1 MVFSS
6 SVFLFMFMPV
16 FFALY
21 FLCPGR
27 KVKNTWLLLASLIF
41 YAWGEPVYV
50 ALMVSSICANWLFGI
65 ALGRAAGENPQG
77 SGVGAPHNRTEK
89 LLLLAAV
96 IFNVLVIGFFKYE
109 GFVAANV
116 NALLGTPLVP
126 DLELPLPIGISF
138 YTLQAL
144 SYVIDVYRR
153 EVAPQRNVL
162 FLGMYIAC
170 FPQLIAG
177 PIVRYQTIQQQV
189 LGRRETLDGF
199 SSGLRLFIV
208 GLSKKVLLANTCA
221 ILADS
226 MLASGGASIG
236 AVGAWGGLVAYTFQI
251 FFDFSGYS
259 DMAIGLGRMMGFRYL
274 RNFNYPY
281 ISKSISEFWR
291 RWHISLSTFFRDYIF
306 IPLGGS
312 RVSTARNIF
321 NISVVWATTGLWH
334 GAAWNYVGWGV
345 YYGALLIAEKYL
357 WGDALKRLPAA
368 VQHLYCIAIFVFGW
382 SFFWITDPA
391 QLIPYW
397 QAMAGA
403 YGATGTSTFWELGV
417 WQYWP
422 VFVVCT
428 AASLPICPWLKF
440 RFLAWVEGREPGD
453 FMEESIVNPKHHGS
467 AELCALE
474 ATPETP
480 AKARALAVAAVAW
493 DLCLLALLLASCAS
507 VVSGSFNPFI
517 YFQF

>member
-6 SVFLFMFMPV
+6 STFLFFFMPV

-27 KVKNTWLLLASLIF
+27 KVKNTWLLLASLFF

-50 ALMVSSICANWLFGI
+50 LLMVASICANWVFGI
-65 ALGRAAGENPQG
+65 AIGKAAGEGAEG
-77 SGVGAPHNRTEK
+77 SGVGAAYNSREK
-89 LLLLAAV
+89 LLLFAAV
-96 IFNVLVIGFFKYE
+96 VFNVLVIGFFKYE
-109 GFVAANV
+109 GFVAANI
-116 NALLGTPLVP
+116 NAVVGMPIVP

-153 EVAPQRNVL
+153 EVDPQRNVL

-177 PIVRYQTIQQQV
+177 PIVRYRTIQEQV
-189 LGRRETLDGF
+189 LGRRETLDAF

-221 ILADS
+221 ILADHMLS
-226 MLASGGASIG
+226 MGGASIG
-236 AVGAWGGLVAYTFQI
+236 VVGAWGGLVAYTFQI

-259 DMAIGLGRMMGFRYL
+259 DMAIGLGRMMGFSYL

-312 RVSTARNIF
+312 RVPAARNIF
-321 NISVVWATTGLWH
+321 NIAVVWAVTGLWH
-334 GAAWNYVGWGV
+334 GAAWNYVGWGI

-368 VQHLYCIAIFVFGW
+368 IQHLYCIAIFVFGW
-382 SFFWITDPA
+382 SFFWITDPE

-403 YGATGTSTFWELGV
+403 FGATGTSTFWELTV
-417 WQYWP
+417 WTYWP
-422 VFVVCT
+422 VFAVCT
-428 AASLPICPWLKF
+428 VASLPVCPWLKT
-440 RFLAWVEGREPGD
+440 RFLAWVEGRTPSS
-453 FMEESIVNPKHHGS
+453 FMEDSIVNPKHHS
-467 AELCALE
+467 SIELCDVRCTP
-474 ATPETP
+474 ATPQ
-480 AKARALAVAAVAW
+480 KKRAYSVACVLW
-493 DLCLLALLLASCAS
+493 DLCLLGLLLASCAS

>member
-6 SVFLFMFMPV
+6 SVFLFGFMPV

-21 FLCPGR
+21 CLCPGR
-27 KVKNTWLLLASLIF
+27 KVKNTWLLLASLFF
-41 YAWGEPVYV
+41 YAWGEPVYI
-50 ALMVSSICANWLFGI
+50 ALMVASIFANWIFGI
-65 ALGRAAGENPQG
+65 AIGKAGANGEG

-89 LLLLAAV
+89 ILLLAAV
-96 IFNVLVIGFFKYE
+96 VFNVLVIGFFKYE
-109 GFVAANV
+109 GFVAENV
-116 NALLGTPLVP
+116 NLLVGSPLVP

-153 EVAPQRNVL
+153 EVDPQRNVL

-177 PIVRYQTIQQQV
+177 PIVRYQTIQEQV

-221 ILADS
+221 ILADH
-226 MLASGGASIG
+226 MLSLGGASIV
-236 AVGAWGGLVAYTFQI
+236 AVGAWGGLIAYTFQI

-259 DMAIGLGRMMGFRYL
+259 DMAIGLGRMMGFKYL

-334 GAAWNYVGWGV
+334 GAAWNYIGWGI

-357 WGDALKRLPAA
+357 WGDALKRLPSA
-368 VQHLYCIAIFVFGW
+368 VQHIYCIAIFVFGW
-382 SFFWITDPA
+382 SFFWITDSA

-403 YGATGTSTFWELGV
+403 YGATGTCTFWELTV
-417 WQYWP
+417 WEYWP
-422 VFVVCT
+422 VFAVCV

-453 FMEESIVNPKHHGS
+453 FAKESIVNPKHNSS
-467 AELCALE
+467 AELCE
-474 ATPETP
+474 VKVEPETP
-480 AKARALAVAAVAW
+480 AKARALAVAQAAW
-493 DLCLLALLLASCAS
+493 DLCLLVLLLASCAS

>member
-1 MVFSS
+1 
-6 SVFLFMFMPV
+6 MPV

-27 KVKNTWLLLASLIF
+27 KAKNTWLLLASLFF

-50 ALMVSSICANWLFGI
+50 LLMVCSIFMNWVFGI
-65 ALGRAAGENPQG
+65 AIGRAAGEGAEG
-77 SGVGAPHNRTEK
+77 SGVGAPHNGRER
-89 LLLLAAV
+89 LLLLAACV
-96 IFNVLVIGFFKYE
+96 FNILVIGFFKYE
-109 GFVAANV
+109 GFVAENV
-116 NALLGTPLVP
+116 NLLVGSPLVP

-153 EVAPQRNVL
+153 EVEPQRNVL

-221 ILADS
+221 ILADQMLS
-226 MLASGGASIG
+226 MGGGSIG
-236 AVGAWGGLVAYTFQI
+236 AVGAWGGLIAYTFQI

-259 DMAIGLGRMMGFRYL
+259 DMAIGLGRMMGFKYL

-312 RVSTARNIF
+312 RVSTARNIL
-321 NISVVWATTGLWH
+321 NISVVWAVTGLWH

-357 WGDALKRLPAA
+357 WGDALKRLPRA

-382 SFFWITDPA
+382 SFFWITDPS

-397 QAMAGA
+397 QAMAGQF
-403 YGATGTSTFWELGV
+403 GATGTSTFWELTV
-417 WQYWP
+417 WEYWP
-422 VFVVCT
+422 VFAACT
-428 AASLPICPWLKF
+428 LASLPVCPWLKH
-440 RFLAWVEGREPGD
+440 RFVAWVEGREPGD
-453 FMEESIVNPKHHGS
+453 FMKESIVNPKHHSS
-467 AELCALE
+467 AELCSLDVRPMNE
-474 ATPETP
+474 SR
-480 AKARALAVAAVAW
+480 ARALLVASVAW
-493 DLCLLALLLASCAS
+493 DVCLFALLLASCAS